1 MKKNNSLPIFGV
13 GPIYVL
19 SCLSLTILGL
29 ILNHLGY
36 LEIGKVDKA
45 KTLFVII
52 GFILIILGLYLWV
65 KAVLIQKINARVKD
79 EILITNGVYGIVR
92 NPVYTAFIYI
102 FTGILLFAKKLSLV
116 SLANYFLDIF
126 DNFDEKKR
134 RKMAK
139 GQVRQGIWLVLQESK
154 SNNTMVSKKISN

>member
-19 SCLSLTILGL
+19 SCLVLTILGL
-29 ILNHLGY
+29 VLNYKGY

-52 GFILIILGLYLWV
+52 GFILIILGLFLWV

-79 EILITNGVYGIVR
+79 EMLITNGVYGIVR
-92 NPVYTAFIYI
+92 NPVYTAFICI
-102 FTGILLFAKKLSLV
+102 FTGILLFAK
-116 SLANYFLDIF
+116 NYLL
-126 DNFDEKKR
+126 
-134 RKMAK
+134 
-139 GQVRQGIWLVLQESK
+139 LVLPIIFWIYLTILMKK
-154 SNNTMVSKKISN
+154 SEEKWLRAKFGKEYDLYCKRVNRVIPWFPKK